1 MSPAPGSDSRGSS
14 YREILK
20 SSALIG
26 GSSALTTLIGI
37 ARTKAM
43 AVLLG
48 PGGYGLLGT
57 YMLIV
62 DLTRSVAQLGIN
74 ASGVQQVAQ
83 AVASG
88 DEGHIARTAMVLR
101 RAAFACAGLGAVMLT
116 LLAATVSSLSFGTE
130 EHRGAIAWLS
140 IPVALGILAATQM
153 AVLQGMRRI
162 ADIAKAG
169 VVGAVLG
176 TTCSVALVYWFGRDG
191 VVAALIA
198 VAAASLLA
206 TWWYRRRVA
215 LRLEPL
221 TAAAILNESGALLRL
236 GLAFMASGLLTIGA
250 SYVVRIFVVRKLGLE
265 AAGLYGA
272 AWTLGGL
279 YVGYVLQAL
288 GTDFYPRL
296 VGAAADAEICNR
308 LVNEQAHVSVL
319 LALPGILG
327 TLTFAPF
334 LVHLFY
340 TPEFAASV
348 DMLRWFCLGMA
359 LRVLTWP
366 LGYIVIVKS
375 RQVLFFAMEL
385 AWTLVNVALSWV
397 CIDAFG
403 VTGAGIAFFASY
415 VFHAAM
421 VYPVARRLT
430 GFHWTAASLRTAAI
444 GVAATGAVFV
454 GFATLASWAALSLG
468 ILVTL
473 ASLRFS
479 GRLLASLA
487 TPRRP
492 GWSSWRSFLQFA
504 RSLR

>member
-1 MSPAPGSDSRGSS
+1 
-14 YREILK
+14 
-20 SSALIG
+20 
-26 GSSALTTLIGI
+26 
-37 ARTKAM
+37 
-43 AVLLG
+43 
-48 PGGYGLLGT
+48 
-57 YMLIV
+57 
-62 DLTRSVAQLGIN
+62 
-74 ASGVQQVAQ
+74 
-83 AVASG
+83 
-88 DEGHIARTAMVLR
+88 
-101 RAAFACAGLGAVMLT
+101 
-116 LLAATVSSLSFGTE
+116 
-130 EHRGAIAWLS
+130 
-140 IPVALGILAATQM
+140 
-153 AVLQGMRRI
+153 
-162 ADIAKAG
+162 
-169 VVGAVLG
+169 
-176 TTCSVALVYWFGRDG
+176 
-191 VVAALIA
+191 
-198 VAAASLLA
+198 
-206 TWWYRRRVA
+206 
-215 LRLEPL
+215 
-221 TAAAILNESGALLRL
+221 
-236 GLAFMASGLLTIGA
+236 
-250 SYVVRIFVVRKLGLE
+250 
-265 AAGLYGA
+265 
-272 AWTLGGL
+272 
-279 YVGYVLQAL
+279 
-288 GTDFYPRL
+288 
-296 VGAAADAEICNR
+296 
-308 LVNEQAHVSVL
+308 
-319 LALPGILG
+319 
-327 TLTFAPF
+327 
-334 LVHLFY
+334 
-340 TPEFAASV
+340 
-348 DMLRWFCLGMA
+348 MA